1 MPEREGAS
9 TLEISVSDVNDNS
22 PRFEH
27 DLYAI
32 SIVENL
38 PTGFSVVQ
46 VAAQDA
52 DEVSNQDT
60 LESLKLYYLYC
71 TVIALCIDF

>member
-1 MPEREGAS
+1 MDNPDREGFAV
-9 TLEISVSDVNDNS
+9 LEVHVTDENDNI

-46 VAAQDA
+46 VAANDL
-52 DEVSNQDT
+52 DLVRDKRPSFV
-60 LESLKLYYLYC
+60 K
-71 TVIALCIDF
+71 